1 MREFVILGL
10 VVLVAGC
17 GQKFDVK
24 EACEKHPE
32 LCNDLHQ
39 DGWCRYERTQVVKGR
54 YNYFNVPKLE
64 AKLVNDDY
72 NKYFLLKHLEKYEKC
87 VNLTTHIEYKRD
99 SANARKND
107 RVRGAAAARTQF
119 LVATPFFFLR

>member
-1 MREFVILGL
+1 MSKVRCQETCIQRL
-10 VVLVAGC
+10 
-17 GQKFDVK
+17 
-24 EACEKHPE
+24 E

-54 YNYFNVPKLE
+54 YYYQNVPKLE
-64 AKLVNDDY
+64 AAQVNQDY
-72 NKYFLLKHLEKYEKC
+72 NKYFLLKSLEQYEKC

-107 RVRGAAAARTQF
+107 RVRGAAARSGF
-119 LVATPFFFLR
+119 

>member
-72 NKYFLLKHLEKYEKC
+72 NKYFLLIKYHFNPSKCSLLKHLNSFK
-87 VNLTTHIEYKRD
+87 
-99 SANARKND
+99 
-107 RVRGAAAARTQF
+107 
-119 LVATPFFFLR
+119 